1 MSSNITVL
9 TTGSSSSNSVGMPIT
24 TTTTSAGSTLVSN
37 GSGNL
42 VWAPSYSDNHN
53 VTFSKQNLEQLFKE
67 FQSGKYTRRYM
78 EVYLEF
84 MVLNAMLDNLTYLEY
99 KQLMS
104 KE

>member
-1 MSSNITVL
+1 MSNNITGV
-9 TTGSSSSNSVGMPIT
+9 TTSSGLSGSSLT
-24 TTTTSAGSTLVSN
+24 YN
-37 GSGNL
+37 GAGNL
-42 VWAPSYSDNHN
+42 VWAPSYTDNHN
-53 VTFSKQNLEQLFKE
+53 VTFSKQNLEQLFRE